1 MKFRYRLI
9 ADVSAEIEW
18 LYLAS
23 ETYYG
28 EQCIVP
34 LLRELVAE
42 TEDVLG
48 LRAVLARQIDEE
60 LDHIRRYE
68 ALLGGSPCEPSGYHL
83 RFAAYVRTLK
93 HPIEKLFALQA
104 LLEGQSLG
112 AVTYRLGALSES
124 PSEATDHVVLR
135 DEEGHTRFGLAFLK
149 TLADRQGPAPSIADL
164 KRISRDV
171 NAIFSAHFKGIV
183 VARIAS
189 AASGRRVDEGAI
201 EASPAMRHFRKQA
214 AGLVVTTRAE
224 FLQRYAKA
232 LA

>member
-1 MKFRYRLI
+1 MKYRYRLI
-9 ADVSAEIEW
+9 SDVPAETEW
-18 LYLAS
+18 LYLVS

-34 LLRELVAE
+34 LLHELQAE
-42 TEDVLG
+42 TDDVEG
-48 LRAVLARQIDEE
+48 LRPVLARQIDEE

-68 ALLGGSPCEPSGYHL
+68 TLLGGSPCTPSGYHL
-83 RFAAYVRTLK
+83 RFAAYVRALR

-112 AVTYRLGALSES
+112 AVTYRLGALVES

-149 TLADRQGPAPSIADL
+149 ALSERQRPAPTVADL

-171 NAIFSAHFKGIV
+171 NAIFAEHFQGDV
-183 VARIAS
+183 VATIAS
-189 AASGRRVDEGAI
+189 AAACRPVDGAAI
-201 EASPAMRHFRKQA
+201 EQSAAMRHFRRGA
-214 AGLVVTTRAE
+214 AALVVATRSE
-224 FLQRYAKA
+224 FLQRYIKA